1 MDARDVLNDPILR
14 EAVVQQ
20 LCKEEQFFQIRGDVN
35 IVRRN
40 SEGKVTAKRL
50 IRNLVVNTGLYH
62 IADRLEDSPDETAM
76 GYCAIGSDNTAP
88 AAGDTALASE
98 VGRVALTSK
107 VQGTG
112 GNANQVTYSATFPA
126 GTGTGT
132 IVEAGILNAAAAGV
146 MLARSIFAAIVKGA
160 GDAIDTQW
168 VLTVSAA

>member
-1 MDARDVLNDPILR
+1 MDVRNILNDPVLR
-14 EAVVQQ
+14 EVVVQQ
-20 LCKEEQFFQIRGDVN
+20 LCKEEQFFRIRGDVT
-35 IVRRN
+35 IVKTTPTGRK
-40 SEGKVTAKRL
+40 EKRL
-50 IRNLVVNTGLYH
+50 VRNLVVNTGLYH

-76 GYCAIGSDNTAP
+76 GYCAIGTNNTAP

-132 IVEAGILNAAAAGV
+132 IVEAGILNAAAAGI
-146 MLARSIFAAIVKGA
+146 MLTRSIFAAIVKGA
-160 GDAIDTQW
+160 GDAIDVSW